1 MQSEKLKTKSETRM
15 EVSISDQRLT
25 LFRDGAAPK
34 VFAVSTAKNGPGER
48 MNSFCTPCG
57 AHVIAE
63 KIGAGAAPG
72 TVFVGRK
79 PSGEVFVP
87 ALRTQHPD
95 RDWILTRILWLSGT
109 EPGRNLGGEV
119 DSHDRYIYI
128 HGAPAD
134 VPMGQPGSAG
144 CIRMTND
151 DVIWLFDHVNVGTPV
166 LIQV

>member
-1 MQSEKLKTKSETRM
+1 MSTDSHIEI
-15 EVSISDQRLT
+15 SISNQRLT
-25 LFRDGAAPK
+25 LFRDGADPK

-48 MNSFCTPCG
+48 MNSYCTPCG

-72 TVFVGRK
+72 TVFVGRVS
-79 PSGEVFVP
+79 SGEIFAP
-87 ALRTQHPD
+87 ELRAQHPG

-109 EPGRNLGGEV
+109 EPGRNLGGDV

-128 HGAPAD
+128 HGSPED
-134 VPMGQPGSAG
+134 VPMGKRGSAG
-144 CIRMTND
+144 CIRMTNE
-151 DVIWLFDHVNVGTPV
+151 DVIWLFDHVDVGTPV